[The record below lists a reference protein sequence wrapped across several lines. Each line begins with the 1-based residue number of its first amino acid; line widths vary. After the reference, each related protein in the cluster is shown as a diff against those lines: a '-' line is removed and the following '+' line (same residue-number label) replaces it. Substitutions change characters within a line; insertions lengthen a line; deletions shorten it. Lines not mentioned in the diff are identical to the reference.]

1 MAQISATAEQEI
13 KTLLVNWWTAVNTQL
28 AAVTGA
34 TVQIGDAPVNLLL
47 GSEIGQRLVR
57 IAAVAEAI
65 SAAEAAAAVEA
76 APNAAQAAYPWSE
89 ELAKQIL
96 EDCEAVETWLNQGLV
111 FHKTPDAFWTSP
123 VGFMILRAKV
133 WANQDHLI
141 TLSAAAEISGMSLSV
156 LSQRM
161 TRGQL
166 PGYRDPNIKN
176 PKHGRRVRLS
186 DLHTLINEN
195 TDRIPFSTTT
205 YLLPQASRI
214 PTPTTPRST

>member
-1 MAQISATAEQEI
+1 MARISATAEQEI

-28 AAVTGA
+28 AAATGA
-34 TVQIGDAPVNLLL
+34 TVQIGEAPVDLLL

-57 IAAVAEAI
+57 IAEVAESI
-65 SAAEAAAAVEA
+65 DAAEAKQES
-76 APNAAQAAYPWSE
+76 YPWSE
-89 ELAKQIL
+89 ELAGQIL
-96 EDCEAVETWLNQGLV
+96 ADCEAVETWLNQGPV

-133 WANQDHLI
+133 WANQDQLI

-166 PGYRDPNIKN
+166 PGYRDPGIKN

-186 DLHTLINEN
+186 ELHTLINEN
-195 TDRIPFSTTT
+195 TDRIPFPTT
-205 YLLPQASRI
+205 YLMPQASRI
-214 PTPTTPRST
+214 PAPTAPRST

>member
-1 MAQISATAEQEI
+1 MAQISAVAEQEI

-34 TVQIGDAPVNLLL
+34 SVQIGQAPVELLFN
-47 GSEIGQRLVR
+47 SEIGQRLVR
-57 IAAVAEAI
+57 IAEVNDAI
-65 SAAEAAAAVEA
+65 AAAEAAQKPYPWCEERAQQILKDCEQVEA
-76 APNAAQAAYPWSE
+76 
-89 ELAKQIL
+89 
-96 EDCEAVETWLNQGLV
+96 WLNQGAV
-111 FHKTPDAFWTSP
+111 SHKTPDAFWTSP

-133 WANQDHLI
+133 WANQDQLI

-166 PGYRDPNIKN
+166 PGYRDPNVRN

-186 DLHTLINEN
+186 DLHILLHETGAH
-195 TDRIPFSTTT
+195 IPYSAASPQV
-205 YLLPQASRI
+205 PQAHPAPIQSSSR
-214 PTPTTPRST
+214 PT

>member
-1 MAQISATAEQEI
+1 MARISATAEQEI

-28 AAVTGA
+28 AAATGA
-34 TVQIGDAPVNLLL
+34 IVQIGEAPVELLF

-57 IAAVAEAI
+57 IAEVAESI
-65 SAAEAAAAVEA
+65 DAVEA
-76 APNAAQAAYPWSE
+76 KQESYPWSD
-89 ELAKQIL
+89 ELAGQIL
-96 EDCEAVETWLNQGLV
+96 ADCEAVETWLNQGPV

-123 VGFMILRAKV
+123 VGFMILRTKV
-133 WANQDHLI
+133 WANQDQLI

-166 PGYRDPNIKN
+166 PGYRDPGIKN

-186 DLHTLINEN
+186 ELHTLINEN
-195 TDRIPFSTTT
+195 TDRIPFPTT
-205 YLLPQASRI
+205 YLMPQASRI
-214 PTPTTPRST
+214 PAPTAPRST

>member
-1 MAQISATAEQEI
+1 MAPISATAEQEI

-34 TVQIGDAPVNLLL
+34 AVQIGQAPVDILF

-57 IAAVAEAI
+57 MAEVTEAI
-65 SAAEAAAAVEA
+65 DAAESKQERYA
-76 APNAAQAAYPWSE
+76 WSE
-89 ELAKQIL
+89 ALAGQIL
-96 EDCEAVETWLNQGLV
+96 EDCELVENWLNQGPV
-111 FHKTPDAFWTSP
+111 SYKTTDVFWTSP

-133 WANQDHLI
+133 WANQDQLI

-186 DLHTLINEN
+186 DLHTLISEN
-195 TDRIPFSTTT
+195 TGRTPFSKTT
-205 YLLPQASRI
+205 YLMPQTSRT
-214 PTPTTPRST
+214 PTPSAPRST

>member
-1 MAQISATAEQEI
+1 MARISPAAEQEI

-28 AAVTGA
+28 AAATGA
-34 TVQIGDAPVNLLL
+34 AIQIGEAPVNLLF

-57 IAAVAEAI
+57 IAEVAEGIA
-65 SAAEAAAAVEA
+65 AAESRQEA
-76 APNAAQAAYPWSE
+76 FPWSQD
-89 ELAKQIL
+89 LAIQIL
-96 EDCEAVETWLNQGLV
+96 ADCEAVETWLNQGPV

-133 WANQDHLI
+133 WANQDQLI
-141 TLSAAAEISGMSLSV
+141 TLSAAADISGMSLSV

-186 DLHTLINEN
+186 DLHTLIHE
-195 TDRIPFSTTT
+195 TSDRIPLSTP
-205 YLLPQASRI
+205 YLIPQASRI
-214 PTPTTPRST
+214 PAHPSPQST

>member
-1 MAQISATAEQEI
+1 MAPISVTAEQEI

-28 AAVTGA
+28 AAATGS
-34 TVQIGDAPVNLLL
+34 TIQIGEAPVDLLYA
-47 GSEIGQRLVR
+47 SEIGQRLVR
-57 IAAVAEAI
+57 IAEVAEAI
-65 SAAEAAAAVEA
+65 AAAEAAQEM
-76 APNAAQAAYPWSE
+76 NPWSE
-89 ELAKQIL
+89 ERAAQIM
-96 EDCEAVETWLNQGLV
+96 EDCEAVETWLNQGPV
-111 FHKTPDAFWTSP
+111 FHKTPDAFWASP

-141 TLSAAAEISGMSLSV
+141 TLSAAADISGMSLSV

-186 DLHTLINEN
+186 DLHTLISE
-195 TDRIPFSTTT
+195 TSDRIPLSNT
-205 YLLPQASRI
+205 YLIPQANRI
-214 PTPTTPRST
+214 PAPSTPPST

>member
-1 MAQISATAEQEI
+1 MARISATAEQEI

-34 TVQIGDAPVNLLL
+34 AVQIGEAPVDLLF

-57 IAAVAEAI
+57 IAVIAEAI
-65 SAAEAAAAVEA
+65 HAAEAKQE
-76 APNAAQAAYPWSE
+76 PFLWSE
-89 ELAKQIL
+89 KRAGQIL
-96 EDCEAVETWLNQGLV
+96 EDCEAVETWLNQGPV
-111 FHKTPDAFWTSP
+111 FQKTQDAFWASP

-133 WANQDHLI
+133 WAHQDHLI

-166 PGYRDPNIKN
+166 PGYRDPSVKN

-186 DLHTLINEN
+186 DLQTLVSEN
-195 TDRIPFSTTT
+195 LDHIPFSTT
-205 YLLPQASRI
+205 YLMPPVNRI
-214 PTPTTPRST
+214 PAPTAPRLT